1 MKTLLLTLAAT
12 ATLLLPAPSQ
22 AQEEPSIKASTVMH
36 GDGSRTDTQ
45 TNYET
50 RTSEEKKYDPQGRL
64 TNRIV
69 YDLDEENRPTKG
81 TVFNDKDVQVYNF
94 TYTRDALGRII
105 EEKDFSPDGQL
116 LQRFAFLFTTDGK
129 VAGVRTYDAE
139 GKLVAE
145 TKRKGG
151 TVSPGDTN
159 TGGGR
164 RMQRR

>member
-12 ATLLLPAPSQ
+12 ATLLLPALH
-22 AQEEPSIKASTVMH
+22 AQDDVSIKASTVMH

-45 TNYET
+45 TNFEEK
-50 RTSEEKKYDPQGRL
+50 TSEEKKYDAHGRL
-64 TNRIV
+64 TNRIL
-69 YDLDEENRPTKG
+69 YNLDEENRPFKG

-105 EEKDFSPDGQL
+105 EEKDFSPDGTL

-151 TVSPGDTN
+151 TVSPGDTD
-159 TGGGR
+159 GR